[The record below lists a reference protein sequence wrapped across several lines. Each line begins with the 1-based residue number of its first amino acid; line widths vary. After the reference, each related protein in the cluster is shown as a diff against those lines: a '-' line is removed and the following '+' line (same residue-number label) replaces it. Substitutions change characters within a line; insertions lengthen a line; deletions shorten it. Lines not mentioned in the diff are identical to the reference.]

1 MDSTKNEVEDIQVQG
16 FPTLKFIKSG
26 TNEVGLLKLYAVC
39 FMPLVGNTRLY
50 QQKQTTLVIYL
61 FISEVLCSLYYH
73 FTLFCGQVLDYNGG
87 RTLDDLIEFVEKTV
101 SGEMADDEDDE
112 SGEDDTD
119 EPAEEIKK
127 DELQNMFIGVQ
138 PS

>member
-50 QQKQTTLVIYL
+50 QQK
-61 FISEVLCSLYYH
+61 
-73 FTLFCGQVLDYNGG
+73 
-87 RTLDDLIEFVEKTV
+87 
-101 SGEMADDEDDE
+101 
-112 SGEDDTD
+112 
-119 EPAEEIKK
+119 
-127 DELQNMFIGVQ
+127 
-138 PS
+138 